1 MANATP
7 LPNNASIA
15 GNLLMVLLNG
25 NNLWDVDGTAAA
37 RTEVQIT
44 AMLSDIV
51 GYDRHKS
58 GGFTIEVLKKEPC
71 PLFLSIPF
79 SPTV

>member
-58 GGFTIEVLKKEPC
+58 GGLQPGAGRE
-71 PLFLSIPF
+71 PF
-79 SPTV
+79 SVAQAGDRKRVP